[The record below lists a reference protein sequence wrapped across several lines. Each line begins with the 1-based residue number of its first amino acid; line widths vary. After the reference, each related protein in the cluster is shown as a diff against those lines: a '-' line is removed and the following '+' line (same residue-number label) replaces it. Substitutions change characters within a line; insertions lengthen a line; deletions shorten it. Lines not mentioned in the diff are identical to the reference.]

1 MKTMSGVWALGLGL
15 GLACVFNAFAKDDR
29 TPQPAPELRA
39 TGPAKEIPVNREATG
54 CRIEVV
60 AGTVVINTVVV
71 RAGRDKLPVTVAR
84 SMQAGESADV
94 AFGPRRMVTGLRISD
109 GGGGTYRVVICDEPP
124 PERTPAERTPTKRT
138 PPAQPPRP

>member
-1 MKTMSGVWALGLGL
+1 MKMLGSVWAVGVC
-15 GLACVFNAFAKDDR
+15 LACVAGAAAKNDR

-39 TGPAKEIPVNREATG
+39 AGPAKEIPVNREATG

-71 RAGRDKLPVTVAR
+71 RAGRDKLPVTVVR

-94 AFGPRRMVTGLRISD
+94 AFGPRRLVSGLRISD

-124 PERTPAERTPTKRT
+124 PERTPPERTPPTRT
-138 PPAQPPRP
+138 PPAQPTRP